1 VLMQLASRHL
11 QHLQHDGET
20 DDGTADSR

>member
-1 VLMQLASRHL
+1 MQLAGRHL

>member
-1 VLMQLASRHL
+1 MQLASRHL

>member
-1 VLMQLASRHL
+1 MQLASRHL

-20 DDGTADSR
+20 DDGTADSQ